1 MKVLQINNVHY
12 RRGGA
17 DAVYLNTADLLMKHG
32 NDVVFF
38 NMRKD
43 NNLPCKDEKYWVSS
57 IESRPKGIKSTLLE
71 LRNFFCNPEAA
82 EKIEELIL
90 AEKPDIVHIHL
101 FWGCGISPSITKV
114 LKKYQIP
121 LVQTVHDYRMICPIA
136 LLMDKKGSVCE
147 RCKGKFF
154 YKAGLYNC
162 SHHGRVRSILMAAEM
177 YYHNKFF
184 YPTEVVDGFVFVSNF
199 AYKKHLQYMPRL
211 KDANV
216 TVLYN
221 FTVSDGDYSQNSK
234 EKYILY
240 YGRLSYEKGIRTLLE
255 AMESYPEMAVRVVG
269 TGPIEEELKKNYI
282 NTCASGSISE
292 AKKCYENIHF
302 LGYHSGGTLKELVRN
317 AQFVCVP
324 SECYENNPMTI
335 VEAYS
340 MGTPVIGARIGGIP
354 EIIEEGK
361 TGYCFESGNVE
372 DLYKVIKKATMMAE
386 NDYLDMRQNA
396 FTFYLNN
403 FSPELHYEKLM
414 SFYKHTLEI
423 YER

>member
-1 MKVLQINNVHY
+1 MKILQINNVHY

-17 DAVYLNTADLLMKHG
+17 DAVYLNTADLLQKHG
-32 NDVVFF
+32 DEVVFF
-38 NMRKD
+38 NMKKG

-57 IESRPKGIKSTLLE
+57 IESRPKGIESTLLE
-71 LRNFFCNPEAA
+71 FRNFFYNPEAA

-90 AEKPDIVHIHL
+90 AEKPDIAHIHL
-101 FWGCGISPSITKV
+101 FWGCGISPSIIKV
-114 LKKYQIP
+114 LKKYRIP

-147 RCKGKFF
+147 RCEGKSF
-154 YKAGLYNC
+154 YKAGIYNC
-162 SHHGRVRSILMAAEM
+162 SHHGCVRSILMAAEM

-221 FTVSDGDYSQNSK
+221 FTVNDGDYSQNSK

-255 AMESYPEMAVRVVG
+255 AMESYPEMTVKVVG
-269 TGPIEEELKKNYI
+269 TGPIEEELKNNYT

-292 AKKCYENIHF
+292 AKKCYENIQF

-354 EIIEEGK
+354 EIIVEGK

-372 DLYKVIKKATMMAE
+372 DLNKVIKKATMMPE
-386 NDYLDMRQNA
+386 NDYLNMRQNA

-403 FSPELHYEKLM
+403 FSSELHYEKLM
-414 SFYKHTLEI
+414 AFYKHTIEV